1 MGARVIDG
9 RGPAAGLEARPAAG
23 VAGDTA
29 RAEGG
34 GRGEEQ
40 ASRRRY
46 NTGPRF
52 REGERI
58 IR

>member
-29 RAEGG
+29 RAGG

-46 NTGPRF
+46 NTGPGF